1 MGKKKNTGKGF
12 PREKIFALAEK
23 YGLNHAEIEGCYYF
37 YLPKLG
43 LLDDENDTD
52 YRDDLFDWSE
62 NSKTILVYT
71 SYLVRAGVGN
81 GWSAQFENSE
91 EVGTLERLE
100 AIVSYMVDMANSL
113 LDIKKKADEL
123 GLVIK
128 ASEDFQ

>member
-1 MGKKKNTGKGF
+1 MGKKKNTGF
-12 PREKIFALAEK
+12 PREKIFALADK
-23 YGLNHAEIEGCYYF
+23 YGLNCEEIEGCYYF
-37 YLPKLG
+37 FLPKLG

-81 GWSAQFENSE
+81 GWSAQFEHSE

-100 AIVSYMVDMANSL
+100 AIVSYMVEMANGMKEL
-113 LDIKKKADEL
+113 NKKVLELNMINDISK
-123 GLVIK
+123 
-128 ASEDFQ
+128 DF

>member
-1 MGKKKNTGKGF
+1 MGKKKITGF

-23 YGLNHAEIEGCYYF
+23 YGLNHEEIEGSYYF

-43 LLDDENDTD
+43 LLDDENDD
-52 YRDDLFDWSE
+52 EYRDDLFDWSE

-71 SYLVRAGVGN
+71 SYLIRASVSN

-100 AIVSYMVDMANSL
+100 AIVSYMVEMANSL
-113 LDIKKKADEL
+113 LDVKKKADEL

>member
-1 MGKKKNTGKGF
+1 MGKKKITGF

-23 YGLNHAEIEGCYYF
+23 YGLNHEEIEGSYYF

-43 LLDDENDTD
+43 LLDDENDD
-52 YRDDLFDWSE
+52 EYRDDLFDWSE

-71 SYLVRAGVGN
+71 SYLVRAGVSN
-81 GWSAQFENSE
+81 GWSAEFENSE

-100 AIVSYMVDMANSL
+100 AIVSYMVEMANSL
-113 LDIKKKADEL
+113 LEVKKKADEL

-128 ASEDFQ
+128 ASEDF

>member
-1 MGKKKNTGKGF
+1 MGKKKNTGF
-12 PREKIFALAEK
+12 PREKIFALADK
-23 YGLNHAEIEGCYYF
+23 YGLNCEEIEGCYYF
-37 YLPKLG
+37 FLPKLG

-71 SYLVRAGVGN
+71 SYLVKAGVGN
-81 GWSAQFENSE
+81 GWSAQFEHSE

-100 AIVSYMVDMANSL
+100 AIVSYMVEMANSL
-113 LDIKKKADEL
+113 LDVKKKADEL

-128 ASEDFQ
+128 ASEDF

>member
-1 MGKKKNTGKGF
+1 MGKKKIKSTGF

-23 YGLNHAEIEGCYYF
+23 YGLNHAEIDGFYYF

-62 NSKTILVYT
+62 NSKTVLVYT

-100 AIVSYMVDMANSL
+100 TIVSYMVEMANSL
-113 LDIKKKADEL
+113 LDVKKKADEL

-128 ASEDFQ
+128 ASEDF

>member
-1 MGKKKNTGKGF
+1 MGKKKTTGF
-12 PREKIFALAEK
+12 PREKIFALADK
-23 YGLNHAEIEGCYYF
+23 YGLNHEEIEGSYYF

-43 LLDDENDTD
+43 LLDDENDD
-52 YRDDLFDWSE
+52 EYRDDLFDWSE

-71 SYLVRAGVGN
+71 SYLIRASVSN

-100 AIVSYMVDMANSL
+100 AIVSYMVEMANSL
-113 LDIKKKADEL
+113 LDVKKKADEL

>member
-1 MGKKKNTGKGF
+1 MGKKKNTGF

-23 YGLNHAEIEGCYYF
+23 YGLNHEEIEGCYYF
-37 YLPKLG
+37 FLPKLG

-71 SYLVRAGVGN
+71 SYLIRYGVGN
-81 GWSAQFENSE
+81 GWSAQFEHSE

-100 AIVSYMVDMANSL
+100 AIVSYMVEMANSL
-113 LDIKKKADEL
+113 LDVKKKADEL

>member
-1 MGKKKNTGKGF
+1 MGKKKTTGF
-12 PREKIFALAEK
+12 PREKIFALADK
-23 YGLNHAEIEGCYYF
+23 YGLNHEEIEGSYYF

-43 LLDDENDTD
+43 LLDDENDD
-52 YRDDLFDWSE
+52 EYRDDLFDWSE

-71 SYLVRAGVGN
+71 SYLIRAGVNN

-100 AIVSYMVDMANSL
+100 AIVSYMVEMANSL
-113 LDIKKKADEL
+113 LDVKKKADEL

>member
-1 MGKKKNTGKGF
+1 MGKKKNTGF

-23 YGLNHAEIEGCYYF
+23 YGLNHAVIDGCYYF

-43 LLDDENDTD
+43 LMDDENDTD

-62 NSKTILVYT
+62 NSKTVLVYT
-71 SYLVRAGVGN
+71 SYLVKAGVGN
-81 GWSAQFENSE
+81 GWSAQFEHSE

-100 AIVSYMVDMANSL
+100 TIVSYMVEMANSL
-113 LDIKKKADEL
+113 LDVKKKADEL

-128 ASEDFQ
+128 ASEDF

>member
-1 MGKKKNTGKGF
+1 MGKKKITGF

-62 NSKTILVYT
+62 NSKTILVYS
-71 SYLVRAGVGN
+71 SYLVKAGVSD

-113 LDIKKKADEL
+113 LELKKKVDEL

-128 ASEDFQ
+128 ASEDF

>member
-1 MGKKKNTGKGF
+1 MGKKKITGF

-23 YGLNHAEIEGCYYF
+23 YGLNHEEIEGSYYF

-43 LLDDENDTD
+43 LLDDENDD
-52 YRDDLFDWSE
+52 EYRDDLFDWSE

-71 SYLVRAGVGN
+71 SYLVRAGVSN

-100 AIVSYMVDMANSL
+100 AIVSYMVEMANSL
-113 LDIKKKADEL
+113 LEVKKKADEL

>member
-1 MGKKKNTGKGF
+1 MGKKKITGTGF

-23 YGLNHAEIEGCYYF
+23 YGLNHEEIEGFYYF
-37 YLPKLG
+37 FLPKLG

-71 SYLVRAGVGN
+71 SYLIKAGVGN
-81 GWSAQFENSE
+81 GWSAQFEHSE

-113 LDIKKKADEL
+113 LDVKKKADEL

-128 ASEDFQ
+128 ASEDF

>member
-1 MGKKKNTGKGF
+1 MGKKKIKGTGF

-23 YGLNHAEIEGCYYF
+23 YGLNHEEIEGSYYF

-43 LLDDENDTD
+43 IMNDENDD
-52 YRDDLFDWSE
+52 EYRDDLFDWSE

-71 SYLVRAGVGN
+71 SYLVRVSVSN
-81 GWSAQFENSE
+81 GWEAQFEHSE

-100 AIVSYMVDMANSL
+100 AIVSYMVEMANNWVN
-113 LDIKKKADEL
+113 IKKKVDEL
-123 GLVIK
+123 GLAFK

>member
-1 MGKKKNTGKGF
+1 MGKKKITGF
-12 PREKIFALAEK
+12 PREKIFALADK
-23 YGLNHAEIEGCYYF
+23 YGLNHEEIEGSYYF

-71 SYLVRAGVGN
+71 SYLVRAGVSN
-81 GWSAQFENSE
+81 GWSAEFENSE

-113 LDIKKKADEL
+113 LELKKKADEL

>member
-1 MGKKKNTGKGF
+1 MGKKKITGF

-23 YGLNHAEIEGCYYF
+23 YGLNHEEIEGSYYF

-43 LLDDENDTD
+43 LLDDENDD
-52 YRDDLFDWSE
+52 EYRDDLFDWSE

-71 SYLVRAGVGN
+71 SYLIRASVSN

-100 AIVSYMVDMANSL
+100 AIVSYMVEMANSL
-113 LDIKKKADEL
+113 VDVKKKADEL

>member
-1 MGKKKNTGKGF
+1 MGKKKITGKGF

-23 YGLNHAEIEGCYYF
+23 YGLNHAEIDGCYYF

-43 LLDDENDTD
+43 LLDDENDND

-62 NSKTILVYT
+62 NSKTILVYS
-71 SYLVRAGVGN
+71 SYLVKAGVSN

-113 LDIKKKADEL
+113 LELKKKVDEL

>member
-1 MGKKKNTGKGF
+1 MGKKKITGF

-23 YGLNHAEIEGCYYF
+23 YGLNHEEIEGSYYF

-43 LLDDENDTD
+43 LLDDENDD
-52 YRDDLFDWSE
+52 EYRDDLFDWSE

-71 SYLVRAGVGN
+71 SYLVRASVSN

-100 AIVSYMVDMANSL
+100 AIVSYMVEMANSL
-113 LDIKKKADEL
+113 LEVKKKADEL

>member
-1 MGKKKNTGKGF
+1 MGKKKITGF

-23 YGLNHAEIEGCYYF
+23 YGLNHEEIEGSYYF

-43 LLDDENDTD
+43 LLDDENDD
-52 YRDDLFDWSE
+52 EYRDDLFDWSE

-71 SYLVRAGVGN
+71 SYLIRASVSN

-100 AIVSYMVDMANSL
+100 AIVSYMVEMANSL
-113 LDIKKKADEL
+113 LEVKKKADEL

-128 ASEDFQ
+128 ASEDF

>member
-1 MGKKKNTGKGF
+1 MGKKKITGF
-12 PREKIFALAEK
+12 PREKIFALADK
-23 YGLNHAEIEGCYYF
+23 YGLNHEEIEGSYYF

-43 LLDDENDTD
+43 LLDDENDD
-52 YRDDLFDWSE
+52 EYRDDLFDWSE

-71 SYLVRAGVGN
+71 SYLIRASVSN

-100 AIVSYMVDMANSL
+100 AIVSYMVEMANSL
-113 LDIKKKADEL
+113 LDVKKKADEL

>member
-1 MGKKKNTGKGF
+1 MGKKKITGF

-23 YGLNHAEIEGCYYF
+23 YGLNHEEIEGSYYF

-43 LLDDENDTD
+43 LLDDENDD
-52 YRDDLFDWSE
+52 EYRDDLFDWSE

-71 SYLVRAGVGN
+71 SYLIRASVSN

-100 AIVSYMVDMANSL
+100 AIVSYMVEMANSL
-113 LDIKKKADEL
+113 LEVKKKADEL

>member
-1 MGKKKNTGKGF
+1 
-12 PREKIFALAEK
+12 
-23 YGLNHAEIEGCYYF
+23 
-37 YLPKLG
+37 LPKLG

-71 SYLVRAGVGN
+71 SYLVKAGVGN
-81 GWSAQFENSE
+81 GWSAQFEHSE

-113 LDIKKKADEL
+113 LDVKKKADEL

-128 ASEDFQ
+128 ASEDF

>member
-1 MGKKKNTGKGF
+1 MGKKKITGKGF

-23 YGLNHAEIEGCYYF
+23 YGLNHEEIEGSYYF

-71 SYLVRAGVGN
+71 SYLIRAGVGN

-100 AIVSYMVDMANSL
+100 AIVSYMVEMANSL
-113 LDIKKKADEL
+113 LEFKKKADEL

-128 ASEDFQ
+128 ASEDF

>member
-1 MGKKKNTGKGF
+1 MGKKKITEFTK
-12 PREKIFALAEK
+12 EKIFALADK
-23 YGLNHAEIEGCYYF
+23 YGLTCDEIEGCYYF

-43 LLDDENDTD
+43 LLDDENDD
-52 YRDDLFDWSE
+52 EYRDDLFDWSE

-71 SYLVRAGVGN
+71 SYLVRAGVSN

-91 EVGTLERLE
+91 EVSTLERLE

-113 LDIKKKADEL
+113 VDVKKKADEL